1 MNVIAHINTESPT
14 GRKLVK
20 QLQHH
25 KKVVRLEFSH
35 PLDENGKP
43 IKTISAKESA
53 KQAFEELG
61 KRYNTT
67 FDNEYTR

>member
-14 GRKLVK
+14 GKKIIR

-25 KKVVRLEFSH
+25 KKVVRLEFPE
-35 PLDENGKP
+35 PLDDNGNP

-53 KQAFEELG
+53 RKAFEELG